1 MSVNNITSDCVID
14 EIDYNFHVSAGP
26 GAGKTHW
33 LIGHI
38 RNVINCS
45 EHLGKVRKVACI
57 TYTNVAADTIR
68 GRLGDSSQYTE
79 ISTLHSFLYRHI
91 VKPYIGFLSVDFN
104 LEHTLINGHDD
115 HYVSLKHINNWL
127 DNHSSRDKFKHPN
140 SLNQLKK
147 LPGNQ
152 EALKNWIS
160 SIYWS
165 FNSNQDL
172 ELQCKNNKAYYLSS
186 GERKQLSKKI
196 LLILSCD
203 LIEYKKSF
211 WKKGILHHDDVLFF
225 SYKLIEKYPFILKVI
240 TSKFPYIFID
250 EYQDTNP
257 IQSIIIDKL
266 KHQGSIIG
274 VVGDKA
280 QSIYGFQGATPN
292 DFDDFSSN
300 IIRKYS
306 ISQNRRSTN
315 SIIDVLN
322 YIRKDIN
329 QEKYRNIKGILPE
342 LIVGG
347 TYEAYMHIK
356 ENLKNSE
363 LQVLSRN
370 NSLVFDLHRIVNGG
384 ISEINPIKELLESDS
399 NTARRNKVIC
409 SMSALYF
416 AKNSR
421 FKEAIKE
428 IEKNNKNIL
437 DIEERRSVSL
447 QHLFKMTSYFEKLEN
462 SSAYD
467 FFLFVKENFDSSIS
481 KLTDRGK
488 QKAVYERILYKDI
501 HNQLS
506 TGSDLGEIKTIHK
519 TKGDDF
525 INVMVSLS
533 SEKDLDF
540 ILNPKL
546 DANEEHRVYYV
557 ALSRAK
563 DRLFISIPNLDI
575 KNENKLSS
583 LFSITRL

>member
-147 LPGNQ
+147 LPDNQ